1 MKHEKKDR
9 EQQVK
14 TLQYDLQR
22 LQTKQKEM
30 LQENND
36 LSLKVQQLE
45 RERLETEQKLSELR
59 GCADQ
64 QRQDVADLQAKT
76 VQLEQLK
83 LQLKQLVY
91 NIKKSSKILHFLL
104 ILLMLAFHLKI

>member
-1 MKHEKKDR
+1 M
-9 EQQVK
+9 
-14 TLQYDLQR
+14 
-22 LQTKQKEM
+22 
-30 LQENND
+30 
-36 LSLKVQQLE
+36 SLKVQQLE

-83 LQLKQLVY
+83 LQLKQ
-91 NIKKSSKILHFLL
+91 
-104 ILLMLAFHLKI
+104 